1 MLRQKRIMA
10 LFAAVV
16 TAAAVCFTAY
26 AHPVPELD
34 RKGSIEVFMSCGETA
49 GETGAMMLYR
59 VGEIQEQ
66 DGNYGFAL
74 SEAFAD
80 SGVQLQEPGTAE
92 LAGELADYAAENE
105 IPGEERMIARDGSI
119 RFAELEPGLYLLVQ
133 SQPREGVSSALPFLV
148 SLPML
153 EDGTYIYEVD
163 ASPKVELL
171 PSPTPEPEVSP
182 TVTPEPE
189 ISPTVT
195 PKPEV
200 SLTPRPG
207 VTTSPPAGGSGTPSD
222 SGYGSGSPGTDT
234 PTLPQTGQM
243 NWPVPVLTA
252 AGLFVFTLGWIMR
265 FGKRKDDEK

>member
-10 LFAAVV
+10 LVAAVV
-16 TAAAVCFTAY
+16 TAVAVCFTAY
-26 AHPVPELD
+26 AHPVPELT
-34 RKGSIEVFMSCGETA
+34 RKGSIEVRMSCGETA
-49 GETGAMMLYR
+49 GKNGAMKLYR

-74 SEAFAD
+74 AKSFAG
-80 SGVQLQEPGTAE
+80 SGAQLQEPGTAE
-92 LAGELADYAAENE
+92 LAGKLADYAAENK
-105 IPGEERMIARDGSI
+105 IAGEEQQISGDGSI

-133 SQPREGVSSALPFLV
+133 SQPREGMSSVLPFLV

-153 EDGTYIYEVD
+153 GDGEYIYEVD

-171 PSPTPEPEVSP
+171 PSTAPKPSPTVMPKPKVSP
-182 TVTPEPE
+182 T
-189 ISPTVT
+189 PT
-195 PKPEV
+195 
-200 SLTPRPG
+200 
-207 VTTSPPAGGSGTPSD
+207 AGGGTPAD
-222 SGYGSGSPGTDT
+222 SGPDPTGTDT

-243 NWPVPVLTA
+243 KWPVPVLTA